1 MLKLI
6 FASEQPPAGMFPPP
20 TPIIHLPTG
29 PASSPSTSSATSSS
43 KPPNLIERF
52 NLQSRLPS
60 PKGKERATVP
70 DDDDEREEKAEGK
83 GKGKVGSNAAKWE
96 SSADQRE
103 ASLRK
108 RKEEMV
114 LEARR
119 FVFPLSP
126 FAPSPPSWSTHPIH
140 PSPTTELITTFP
152 ASEKSLST

>member
-6 FASEQPPAGMFPPP
+6 FAFEQPPAGMFPPP
-20 TPIIHLPTG
+20 TPIMHRTTG
-29 PASSPSTSSATSSS
+29 PASSPSTSSTTPSS

-70 DDDDEREEKAEGK
+70 DDDDEREEKEEGR
-83 GKGKVGSNAAKWE
+83 GEGKVGSNAAKWE

-103 ASLRK
+103 ASLKK

-119 FVFPLSP
+119 FVFPSFSFLSP
-126 FAPSPPSWSTHPIH
+126 PPLLPGPHT
-140 PSPTTELITTFP
+140 
-152 ASEKSLST
+152 LSIPH